1 MNDSHGLK
9 KEDVYL
15 ILANIISS
23 MRMEVSDKSNM
34 ERQHAFIAG
43 LKTMANEVIDV
54 IEVNRMA
61 DDRGAEK

>member
-1 MNDSHGLK
+1 MNDNYALR

-15 ILANIISS
+15 ILGKIISD
-23 MRMEVSDKSNM
+23 MRVEISDGLDV
-34 ERQHAFIAG
+34 ERHYAFVAG
-43 LKTMANEVIDV
+43 LQTMANEVIDV